1 MDGSATAMT
10 VDELESFL
18 CIAEL
23 GGFTEASRVLGRSQ
37 PAISRRIHQ
46 LEQSLGAALFERVA
60 RRTSLTEAGRA
71 LLPHA
76 EAALAAMRDGERA
89 VRDLADRASG
99 APPTL
104 HLALVG
110 TLADS
115 HIVDALRAF
124 ESRFPDAAV
133 ELRTATS
140 REVSALVRSGQ
151 FALGIRYFPDGD
163 ARLESIVLGRERLF
177 VVVPASHRVA
187 ARRLRDLRP
196 LAGERWLGFPADRG
210 QPDSFGHLLRR
221 ELLACGLTSPT
232 ITSVDSLT
240 AQKRLIQAGLGI
252 GIMPT
257 SSVREEIAIGSLR
270 LIEVASLKAELPVV
284 AVQRR
289 DGRRTRLAAD
299 FLDLLRELMPALRR
313 PTGVPRATARAR
325 RSSRRPPG

>member
-1 MDGSATAMT
+1 M
-10 VDELESFL
+10 DELESFL

-46 LEQSLGAALFERVA
+46 LERSLEAPLFERVT
-60 RRTSLTEAGRA
+60 RRVVLTEAGRA

-76 EAALAAMRDGERA
+76 EAALAAIRDGERA
-89 VRDLADRASG
+89 VRELAHQAGG
-99 APPTL
+99 ARSL

-115 HIVDALRAF
+115 HVVEALRAF
-124 ESRFPDAAV
+124 EARFADVSV

-151 FALGIRYFPDGD
+151 FALGIRYFPDSD
-163 ARLESIVLGRERLF
+163 ARLESIALGSERLH

-196 LAGERWLGFPADRG
+196 LAGDRWLGFPPERG

-221 ELLACGLTSPT
+221 ELLACGADSPV

-240 AQKRLIQAGLGI
+240 AQKRLIQAGLGV
-252 GIMPT
+252 GIMPV
-257 SSVREEIAIGSLR
+257 SSVREEVAIGSLR
-270 LIEVASLKAELPVV
+270 LIEVASLKAELPIV

-289 DGRRTRLAAD
+289 QGRRSPLARA

-313 PTGVPRATARAR
+313 PPGARP
-325 RSSRRPPG
+325 SSRSRSR